1 MVDVGAY
8 YSVQDFNDIIFSM
21 KSIDATAEVMTI
33 FKLLEKHVG
42 LDSTEYHPKNANTI
56 KPSNHVFD
64 TAKKYQQPTHFSR
77 PNSRDSSHKTSN
89 QYGSNKDSNKDS
101 NKESGADW
109 VNIRS
114 YKTTQ
119 MNETVGIDK
128 YIGDIRIA
136 LNKLSNKNYDA
147 PRDAIVECIRNI
159 MHISACDSNNNSEQE
174 RKESVD
180 NMKRIAQTIFDIS
193 SSNKFFSEIYAK
205 LYKELIN
212 NMYDVLMTDNQNIFR
227 TILSDFILKY
237 IDTFNNIK
245 YIEPQTDYDGF
256 CEYTKQNDK
265 RKAIASF
272 ISNLF
277 IINVINQETVLV
289 DCLKKI
295 LTISDKY
302 MKIPSAANEVEEITE
317 SVFIFVSVCKSSIR
331 EEAYWNAE
339 IFPVIQDIANKKA
352 NELPSLTNRTIFKYL
367 DIVGLLHT

>member
-1 MVDVGAY
+1 
-8 YSVQDFNDIIFSM
+8 M
-21 KSIDATAEVMTI
+21 KSIDATTEVMTI
-33 FKLLEKHVG
+33 FNFLEKQVG
-42 LDSTEYHPKNANTI
+42 LDSSEYQPKNVNIA

-64 TAKKYQQPTHFSR
+64 NTRKYQQSTHFSR
-77 PNSRDSSHKTSN
+77 PTSRDSSYKTSN
-89 QYGSNKDSNKDS
+89 QLGQP
-101 NKESGADW
+101 KEGPSGTDW
-109 VNIRS
+109 VNVRI

-119 MNETVGIDK
+119 INENVGIDK

-136 LNKLSNKNYDA
+136 LNKLSNKNYDT

-159 MHISACDSNNNSEQE
+159 MHISVNDSEHE

-193 SSNKFFSEIYAK
+193 SSNKFFSEVYAK

-212 NMYDVLMTDNQNIFR
+212 NKYDALMSDSHNIFR
-227 TILSDFILKY
+227 TILSDFIINY

-265 RKAIASF
+265 RKSIASF

-277 IINVINQETVLV
+277 IIGVIDQETILV

-302 MKIPSAANEVEEITE
+302 MKISNAANEVEEITE
-317 SVFIFVSVCKSSIR
+317 SVFIFVSICKSSVR
-331 EEAYWNAE
+331 EGAYWNDE
-339 IFPVIQDIANKKA
+339 ILTMIKEVSNRKS

-367 DIVGLLHT
+367 DIVGLLPCSSI